1 MNVQSILA
9 ALIAVGIPIV
19 FLVIIYMLD
28 LYASRTFALVLICAL
43 WGALGGL
50 GLSFLFNTYVAVP
63 FITRMGWSL
72 LLLFVVF
79 APIAEEILKSLS
91 LFYVAR
97 RPEFT
102 YFVDGAIYGFAAGIG
117 FSITENF
124 LYMYQGAASLGVML
138 VRSFS
143 TCLMHGTAS
152 ALVGAAVGRF
162 RFEKRSGRGL
172 AMVGGWL
179 AAIILHA
186 VFNSIARNQTMPQ
199 GLVVPLLVAIGLAG
213 VGLIALFINLGLQEQ
228 RKWFAETLNLDIG
241 ISGAEVRA
249 AQGYASIDEK
259 LKPLAE
265 QFPKKAEAIE
275 ALVLYQAQMGI
286 KMKVQR
292 QVSDPR
298 IKEELSKEIAE
309 LQREMER
316 LRKKIGGYAMI
327 FVRTVFPLGKMDL
340 WADVAQRAPASGGTV
355 DQEIWADIERRAQAS
370 QKKAPLET
378 GIFKQA
384 RVKAP
389 PKQEE

>member
-1 MNVQSILA
+1 MQSILA
-9 ALIAVGIPIV
+9 VLIAVGIPVV
-19 FLVIIYMLD
+19 FLVIIYTLD
-28 LYASRTFALVLICAL
+28 LYASRTFALVLVCAF

-91 LFYVAR
+91 LFYIAR

-124 LYMYQGAASLGVML
+124 LYMSQGAASLGVML

-162 RFEKRSGRGL
+162 RFQKRSGRGL
-172 AMVGGWL
+172 AMLGGWL

-186 VFNSIARNQTMPQ
+186 IFNSIARNQRLPQ
-199 GLVVPLLVAIGLAG
+199 GLVVPLLVALGLAG
-213 VGLIALFINLGLQEQ
+213 VGLIAFFINLGLREQ
-228 RKWFAETLNLDIG
+228 RNWFAETLDREVG
-241 ISGAEVRA
+241 VSGAEVRA

-259 LKPLAE
+259 LKPLAQ

-298 IKEELSKEIAE
+298 IKEQLSREIAE
-309 LQREMER
+309 LQKEMER

-327 FVRTVFPLGKMDL
+327 FVRSVFPLGEMDL
-340 WADVAQRAPASGGTV
+340 WADVAQRAPASDGPV
-355 DQEIWADIERRAQAS
+355 DQARWMDIGKRAEAS
-370 QKKAPLET
+370 QKKAPMES

-384 RVKAP
+384 QVKTP
-389 PKQEE
+389 PRQEEE